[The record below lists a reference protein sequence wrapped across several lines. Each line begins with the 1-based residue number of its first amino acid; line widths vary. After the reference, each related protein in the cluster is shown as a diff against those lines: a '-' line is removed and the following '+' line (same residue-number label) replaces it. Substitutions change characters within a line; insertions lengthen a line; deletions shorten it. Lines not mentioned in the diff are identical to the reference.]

1 MQKTR
6 AMWRS
11 LVPAALCSA
20 LASLLIVAVGPG
32 FTKDSA
38 EKENGN
44 SAAETTATDHGPP
57 EGVGGGNDGSNG
69 NSDHA
74 QASGGNSQ
82 TAGGGNSDHDGDADS
97 DPGTALEDG
106 HSAEPDANPSDNA
119 HPSGK
124 DRSEENGGSG
134 NQGKA
139 ESNPDDS
146 KGPERFEGGRG
157 DDKPQGP
164 GGNDRND
171 QDGNN
176 GCGNDDDFDDDN
188 NGHCG
193 RPTPTNT
200 PDCTGDN
207 NPHNNKRCDEGEPDC
222 TGDTNPHNNN
232 RCEPDLV
239 CPAGTKHEG
248 KKPPGGDMSKCD
260 NGNNDKVTICHHTGS
275 QTNPWVVITVSENAL
290 PAHLAH
296 GDMYPVPAGGCN
308 APPPPPRCPA
318 GSDLEGQVMPGGDIR
333 NCYTNTPPPT
343 EVCPAGTDRAG
354 RPMPQGDIRLCNDDV
369 RGDIISKRPRNSDDE
384 VLAERS
390 ARGKLLPF
398 TGANILAYLIL
409 ALELVG
415 AGLLIVRGRKRR

>member
-6 AMWRS
+6 ATWRS
-11 LVPAALCSA
+11 LVTAAVCSA

-32 FTKDSA
+32 FTKSSD
-38 EKENGN
+38 EKDNGN

-57 EGVGGGNDGSNG
+57 EGVGGGKDGSNG
-69 NSDHA
+69 NSDHV

-97 DPGTALEDG
+97 DPNTALEDS
-106 HSAEPDANPSDNA
+106 HNAESDANPSDNA

-124 DRSEENGGSG
+124 DRSAEHGKSG

-146 KGPERFEGGRG
+146 KGPQRFEGGRG

-164 GGNDRND
+164 GGTDRAD

-193 RPTPTNT
+193 RPRPTET
-200 PDCTGDN
+200 
-207 NPHNNKRCDEGEPDC
+207 PDC
-222 TGDTNPHNNN
+222 TGDTNPNNN
-232 RCEPDLV
+232 KRCDKDDEV

-248 KKPPGGDMSKCD
+248 KKPPGGDLSKCD
-260 NGNNDKVTICHHTGS
+260 NGDNEKVTICHRTGS

-333 NCYTNTPPPT
+333 NCYTDTPPPT
-343 EVCPAGTDRAG
+343 ERCPVGTDLAG

-369 RGDIISKRPRNSDDE
+369 RGDIISKRRPPSDDE
-384 VLAERS
+384 VIAERS

-409 ALELVG
+409 ALELMAAG
-415 AGLLIVRGRKRR
+415 ALIVRGRKRR